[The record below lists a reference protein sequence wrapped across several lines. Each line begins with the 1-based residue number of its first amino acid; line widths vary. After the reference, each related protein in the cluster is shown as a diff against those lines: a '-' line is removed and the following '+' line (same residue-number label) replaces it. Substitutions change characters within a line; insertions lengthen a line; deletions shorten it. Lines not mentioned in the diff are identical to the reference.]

1 MIVMKYNFDEIID
14 RTQTESYKWNSDA
27 LKEMFGEDGI
37 LPFWVADMDFKVAE
51 PIIEALRKRVEH
63 GIYGYSFR
71 PDSYY
76 QAIINWTKRRF
87 GWEIEKEWI
96 EYTPGIVPA
105 VNYLVQALL
114 RPGDKVLIQEPVYYP
129 FKKSVENNGCHVIV
143 NELKYNGDFYE
154 IDFQDF
160 EEKVKDTKVKVFI
173 LCSPHNPVSRVWTE
187 EELRKMGDICLANDV
202 MVISDEIH
210 NDLVYS
216 GNKHIMFGSLS
227 EELADISITCTA
239 PSKTFNLA
247 GMQASNVIISNK
259 EVMTKYREQLERNN
273 IGMQNPLS
281 IVAAEAAYNEGE
293 EWLEQLL
300 RYLEGNIDFI
310 KKYLAENLPKAR
322 LIKPQAT
329 YLGWIDLREYESD
342 GKKLEELV
350 IKEGKVAF
358 DGGTWFGQGGDGF
371 LRINYACPR
380 ALLEEGLKRL
390 SKAVSSKYI

>member
-1 MIVMKYNFDEIID
+1 MKYNFDEIID

-63 GIYGYSFR
+63 GIYGYSVR

-160 EEKVKDTKVKVFI
+160 EEKVKDTKVKMFI

>member
-1 MIVMKYNFDEIID
+1 MKYNFDEIID

-63 GIYGYSFR
+63 GIYGYSVR

-129 FKKSVENNGCHVIV
+129 FKKSVENNGCRVIV

-160 EEKVKDTKVKVFI
+160 EEKVKDTKVKMFI